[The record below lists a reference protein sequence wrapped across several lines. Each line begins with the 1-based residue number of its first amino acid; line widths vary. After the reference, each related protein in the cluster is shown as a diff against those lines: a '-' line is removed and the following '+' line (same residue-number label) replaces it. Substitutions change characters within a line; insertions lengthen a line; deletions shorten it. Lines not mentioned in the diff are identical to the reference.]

1 MVDIGGI
8 SETAATKAKELA
20 AFASEKAKSTLGP
33 VYDKAL
39 EKGESQL
46 TILFALWWATR
57 ARVALGDGAGT
68 RGSRSTCL

>member
-8 SETAATKAKELA
+8 SETAAAKAKELA

-39 EKGESQL
+39 EKAGVDPAELASLDSLLL
-46 TILFALWWATR
+46 TAAVIS
-57 ARVALGDGAGT
+57 VCG
-68 RGSRSTCL
+68 